1 MHRFLVG
8 VIAMALSATMTT
20 AASAQ
25 DAYTTRI
32 EPRNFYG
39 AMVTIEA
46 GVRVFRPLPP
56 TRHVIVNPGGQ
67 TPLSMS
73 FNETRV
79 YEDRNVYHYGDNDHS
94 GAIYGGYTG
103 GAAFPS
109 PRRFR
114 GNRMMRGGRPG
125 RTVGGR

>member
-1 MHRFLVG
+1 MRGAVVCLV
-8 VIAMALSATMTT
+8 AMALTSAVSV

-79 YEDRNVYHYGDNDHS
+79 YEHRNVYNHNDGD
-94 GAIYGGYTG
+94 GAGASYGGYTG
-103 GAAFPS
+103 SAAFPN
-109 PRRFR
+109 PRFFR
-114 GNRMMRGGRPG
+114 GKRGFRGRAG
-125 RTVGGR
+125 RSVGGR